1 MTQQDE
7 ENGLSLPAILGII
20 AFLLAT
26 ACFALIEW
34 ANPTTWQLRWLI
46 PFAWCANGLIPA
58 GSGMLFGWLLG
69 LGRVRT
75 ALRSRERQREILG
88 WQLTNAIPIQ
98 IAVWL
103 GTVITITVASA
114 VAQDHINLWLAGVIT
129 QIPTLR
135 VGLSTPTASDAKPAG
150 KFQKA
155 AFGILM
161 IAAVGVVVTNI
172 LVVAGSLHWLPSGG
186 FIEQV
191 GNLAEGPVVGRYARI
206 GISTAWNALGA
217 LAAAM
222 LALRNHPRKW
232 SFGFIARETLRIFGF
247 VFVFSLG
254 GVAAGLL
261 LGDGFAATHGMN
273 SHPYTGVV
281 PFYLLSLLRN
291 GLVRYPV
298 YIAAGLG
305 YLAIIAVARRHSQR
319 QPQQR

>member
-1 MTQQDE
+1 MARQDE
-7 ENGLSLPAILGII
+7 EGGLSLPAILGIG

-26 ACFALIEW
+26 ACFVLILW
-34 ANPTTWQLRWLI
+34 TDPTAWDLHWLE

-58 GSGMLFGWLLG
+58 GSGLLFGWLLG
-69 LGRVRT
+69 LGRART
-75 ALRSRERQREILG
+75 SQSSRERIREVLG
-88 WQLTNAIPIQ
+88 WQFTNAIPIQ
-98 IAVWL
+98 AAVWL
-103 GTVITITVASA
+103 GTAVTITIPLA

-135 VGLSTPTASDAKPAG
+135 VGLSTPTDPEAKPAG
-150 KFQKA
+150 MVQRA

-161 IAAVGVVVTNI
+161 IAAIGIVITNV

-186 FIEQV
+186 LIEQM
-191 GNLAEGPVVGRYARI
+191 GNLTEGSVGRYVRI

-217 LAAAM
+217 LAAAL
-222 LALRNHPRKW
+222 LALRNHPRRW

-247 VFVFSLG
+247 VFVFSLAG
-254 GVAAGLL
+254 GAAGLL

-273 SHPYTGVV
+273 ANPYTGSV

-305 YLAIIAVARRHSQR
+305 YLAIIVVARRHR
-319 QPQQR
+319 QNHASAS